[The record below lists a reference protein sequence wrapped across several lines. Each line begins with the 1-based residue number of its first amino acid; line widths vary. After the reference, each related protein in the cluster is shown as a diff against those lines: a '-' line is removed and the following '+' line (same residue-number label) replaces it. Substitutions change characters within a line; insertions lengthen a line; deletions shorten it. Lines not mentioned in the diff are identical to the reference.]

1 MRKNILYFALLWA
14 LTSCNSHSGDKQQNT
29 TTGTAKEEPR
39 LPSAPQFNADSAYY
53 LVQKQVNF
61 GPRVPNTKAHDA
73 CARYL
78 EKLMKQYTHKTE
90 VQTGVVKTY
99 NGLSLNIKN
108 IIGYINP
115 DAKRKVL
122 LCAHWDSRPWADQD
136 SINKRT
142 PIDAAN
148 DAGSGVAVLLE
159 MAKEMK
165 AKSPQIGVIILLV
178 DAEDYGVPKFEN
190 QPDNDSYALGTQL
203 WAKNLDKSKYT
214 ADYGI
219 LLDMVGAPN
228 ARFLEEK
235 YSMDFAPHI
244 VNKVWTQ
251 AQISGG
257 SQYFIVNL
265 TQPITDDHVYVNKIA
280 MIPTVDIVDYDETRP
295 KGFGDYWH
303 THKDNMKIIDKNTL
317 KAVGQT
323 LLDVIYN
330 EKEPAQ

>member
-1 MRKNILYFALLWA
+1 MKKFFLYAFLLCALSA
-14 LTSCNSHSGDKQQNT
+14 CHDHGDKQAQSNESSQS
-29 TTGTAKEEPR
+29 KETPKAV
-39 LPSAPQFNADSAYY
+39 SSPQFNADSAYY
-53 LVQKQVNF
+53 LVQKQVDF

-78 EKLMKQYTHKTE
+78 EKLMRRYANKTE

-99 NGLSLNIKN
+99 NGLSLNIRN

-122 LCAHWDSRPWADQD
+122 LCAHWDSRPWADED
-136 SINKRT
+136 SVRKDK

-159 MAKEMK
+159 MAREMK
-165 AKSPQIGVIILLV
+165 AKAPEIGVIILLV
-178 DAEDYGVPKFEN
+178 DAEDYGVSQSE
-190 QPDNDSYALGTQL
+190 DSYALGTQL
-203 WAKNLDKSKYT
+203 WAKSLDKSKYN

-251 AQISGG
+251 AQISGAG
-257 SQYFIVNL
+257 QYFIVNL
-265 TQPITDDHVYVNKIA
+265 TQPITDDHLYVNRIG
-280 MIPTVDIVDYDETRP
+280 MIPTIDIVDYDQTRP

-330 EKEPAQ
+330 EKEPVQ

>member
-1 MRKNILYFALLWA
+1 MLCTLAACREHN
-14 LTSCNSHSGDKQQNT
+14 DKQGTNT
-29 TTGTAKEEPR
+29 SETQQVKEIPQVQ
-39 LPSAPQFNADSAYY
+39 APQFNADSAYY
-53 LVQKQVNF
+53 LVQKQVDF
-61 GPRVPNTKAHDA
+61 GPRVPNTKAHEA

-78 EKLMKQYTHKTE
+78 EKMMRQYTHKTE

-136 SINKRT
+136 STGTHKA
-142 PIDAAN
+142 IDAAN
-148 DAGSGVAVLLE
+148 DAGSGVGVLLE

-190 QPDNDSYALGTQL
+190 EPDNDSYALGTQL
-203 WAKNLDKSKYT
+203 WAKNLDKSKYN

-219 LLDMVGAPN
+219 LLDMVGASD

-257 SQYFIVNL
+257 SQHFIVNL
-265 TQPITDDHVYVNKIA
+265 TQPITDDHLYLNKIA
-280 MIPTVDIVDYDETRP
+280 MIPTIDIIDYDETRP
-295 KGFGDYWH
+295 KGFGSYWH

-323 LLDVIYN
+323 LLDVIYS
-330 EKEPAQ
+330 EKEPA

>member
-1 MRKNILYFALLWA
+1 MA
-14 LTSCNSHSGDKQQNT
+14 SCREHSDKQNNNT
-29 TTGTAKEEPR
+29 SETQQVKETPQVQ
-39 LPSAPQFNADSAYY
+39 APQFNADSAYY
-53 LVQKQVNF
+53 LVQKQVDF
-61 GPRVPNTKAHDA
+61 GPRVPNTKAHEA

-78 EKLMKQYTHKTE
+78 EKLMRQYTHKTE

-136 SINKRT
+136 STNMHK

-148 DAGSGVAVLLE
+148 DAGSGVGVLLE

-190 QPDNDSYALGTQL
+190 EPDNDSYALGTQL
-203 WAKNLDKSKYT
+203 WAKNLDKSKYN

-219 LLDMVGAPN
+219 LLDMVGASD

-257 SQYFIVNL
+257 SQHFIVNL
-265 TQPITDDHVYVNKIA
+265 TQPITDDHLYLNKIA
-280 MIPTVDIVDYDETRP
+280 MIPTIDIIDYDETRP
-295 KGFGDYWH
+295 KGFGSYWH

-323 LLDVIYN
+323 LLDVIYS
-330 EKEPAQ
+330 EKEPA